1 MAVAACART
10 RARPSSCAGVSW
22 AGGRTDPAERSRRSR
37 TYTGLTL
44 WGERCLCVR
53 ETPLLQRPRSRAYA
67 MRHSTAQQ
75 GSAASSVR
83 QGGHRARAERVG
95 RGRAG
100 GGRARRALRVSGV
113 CAGCG
118 CAPPHPPP
126 PPLATPLST
135 TVQGLL
141 SPSLRE
147 STLTPW
153 TAPICPLFSP
163 SSCPRSP
170 LFFSKRIHLDTL
182 DSPYLSAVFTP
193 PSCPRSPLF
202 FSKRIHPDTLDTEKS

>member
-1 MAVAACART
+1 MAVAACARA

-53 ETPLLQRPRSRAYA
+53 ETPLLQRPRSRANA

-83 QGGHRARAERVG
+83 QGGRRARAERVG
-95 RGRAG
+95 RGRVG

-113 CAGCG
+113 CGVCAGCG
-118 CAPPHPPP
+118 CAPPTHPPP

-135 TVQGLL
+135 T
-141 SPSLRE
+141 
-147 STLTPW
+147 
-153 TAPICPLFSP
+153 
-163 SSCPRSP
+163 CPRSP
-170 LFFSKRIHLDTL
+170 LSFSKRIHLDTL
-182 DSPYLSAVFTP
+182 DSLSVRCFHPLLSKVSSLLLLENP
-193 PSCPRSPLF
+193 PRHLGQR
-202 FSKRIHPDTLDTEKS
+202 KKLMN

>member
-113 CAGCG
+113 CAVCAGCG
-118 CAPPHPPP
+118 CAPPPPTTTTTRHPP
-126 PPLATPLST
+126 LHH
-135 TVQGLL
+135 
-141 SPSLRE
+141 
-147 STLTPW
+147 
-153 TAPICPLFSP
+153 
-163 SSCPRSP
+163 CPRSP
-170 LFFSKRIHLDTL
+170 LSFSKRIHPDTL

-193 PSCPRSPLF
+193 LL
-202 FSKRIHPDTLDTEKS
+202 SKVSSLLL